1 MSESMVYIWSSIY
14 VGGHEGNLCGGQIL
28 GLCVCVHVYVCTL
41 LYGLLWLDGSSTI
54 LLISFQVLPVR

>member
-28 GLCVCVHVYVCTL
+28 GLCVCVHVCACTYVHVYVCTL
-41 LYGLLWLDGSSTI
+41 LYGLLDD
-54 LLISFQVLPVR
+54 